1 MQTWLAAATRGS
13 SQQLTMHI
21 RWQKDWQKKQVIDRK
36 VSGGD
41 ERDLIDWN
49 CQGRGPMTSPP
60 TGRDLLGFWESL
72 DSLHFSPFT
81 INAMTMQCPM
91 TSGNR
96 IVFLSLSSPLSP
108 S

>member
-1 MQTWLAAATRGS
+1 MTRLRLRERVQTWLAAATRGS

-21 RWQKDWQKKQVIDRK
+21 GWQKDWQKKQVIDRK

-60 TGRDLLGFWESL
+60 TGRDLLGLVGEF
-72 DSLHFSPFT
+72 
-81 INAMTMQCPM
+81 
-91 TSGNR
+91 G
-96 IVFLSLSSPLSP
+96 
-108 S
+108 